1 MNLERELAA
10 YKILSYSKKTEQE
23 KAIMDGAT
31 KQLFESGIEQRA
43 LQVGDTIPSLQL
55 RDQFGT
61 HLAVSNLLQQG
72 PLVIVFYRGGWCPYC
87 NLELRAYQEILP
99 ELQARHANL
108 LAISPERMELGVD
121 LTQKHRL
128 TFPLLF
134 DENLTVARQF
144 GLVFSLPE
152 NLIELYERMGID
164 LVKSQGNDHGELPV
178 PATYVV
184 NSNGVIVYAFVQADY
199 TKRLEPQVVLDVL
212 SR

>member
-1 MNLERELAA
+1 
-10 YKILSYSKKTEQE
+10 
-23 KAIMDGAT
+23 
-31 KQLFESGIEQRA
+31 
-43 LQVGDTIPSLQL
+43 
-55 RDQFGT
+55 
-61 HLAVSNLLQQG
+61 
-72 PLVIVFYRGGWCPYC
+72 
-87 NLELRAYQEILP
+87 
-99 ELQARHANL
+99 
-108 LAISPERMELGVD
+108 MELGVD